1 MGVTTH
7 KEAGMSKHCL
17 RGSIAAAIMAIG
29 LSMAAPASANT
40 EVETAE
46 LLIKLLQVGRGV
58 VSENQ
63 AAINDSAK
71 ADKGFTGDYVANQVI
86 DRFRKATKIDL
97 SRPSSVPQAAL
108 FLAMVEAEKEVVDEA
123 QPVINKQGVGFKGFL
138 PASFAR
144 KSGEH
149 FYRKTGIRVK
159 LTGADYRYP
168 GNKPDDF
175 ESEVL
180 RIFADSR
187 HPKGQ
192 PYSKATMLDGKPVL
206 RMMDPEY
213 ATSTCLNCHGNPKG
227 ERDVTGM
234 KKEGWK
240 EGDLAGAISIVIPMR

>member
-1 MGVTTH
+1 MGVNTQ
-7 KEAGMSKHCL
+7 KEAGMSMNVL
-17 RGSIAAAIMAIG
+17 RGAIAAAVMAGSVG
-29 LSMAAPASANT
+29 LAGHAWANT

-63 AAINDSAK
+63 AMINDAAK
-71 ADKGFTGDYVANQVI
+71 AEKGFTGDYVANQVVE
-86 DRFRKATKIDL
+86 RFRKATKIDL
-97 SRPSSVPQAAL
+97 SRPSNVPQAAL
-108 FLAMVEAEKEVVDEA
+108 FLAMVESEKEVVDEA

-138 PASFAR
+138 PAVFAR

-159 LTGADYRYP
+159 LTSADYRYP

-180 RIFADSR
+180 RIFADTR

-192 PYSKATMLDGKPVL
+192 PYSKATMMDGRPVL

-213 ATSTCLNCHGNPKG
+213 ATSSCLNCHGNPRG
-227 ERDVTGM
+227 ERDITGM

>member
-1 MGVTTH
+1 MF
-7 KEAGMSKHCL
+7 MNCL
-17 RGSIAAAIMAIG
+17 RGSIAAAVV
-29 LSMAAPASANT
+29 AACMGAASPALANT

-46 LLIKLLQVGRGV
+46 LLIKLIQVGRGV
-58 VSENQ
+58 ISENQ
-63 AAINDSAK
+63 ALINDASK

-97 SRPSSVPQAAL
+97 SRPASVPQAGL
-108 FLAMVEAEKEVVDEA
+108 FLAMVESEKEVVDEA
-123 QPVINKQGVGFKGFL
+123 QPVINKQGVAFKGFL
-138 PASFAR
+138 PAVFAR
-144 KSGEH
+144 KSGER

-159 LTGADYRYP
+159 LTSADYRFP

-180 RIFADSR
+180 RIFADAR

-192 PYSKATMLDGKPVL
+192 PYSKATMLDGRPVL

-213 ATSTCLNCHGNPKG
+213 ATASCLNCHGSPKG
-227 ERDVTGM
+227 ERDITGM